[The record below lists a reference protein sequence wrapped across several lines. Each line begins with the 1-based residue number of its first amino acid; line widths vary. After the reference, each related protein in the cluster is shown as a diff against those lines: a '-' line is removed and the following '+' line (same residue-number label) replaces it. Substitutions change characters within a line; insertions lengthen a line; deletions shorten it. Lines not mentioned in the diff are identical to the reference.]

1 MTLADDARNAVK
13 RGLAGAGLEVRRVKP
28 WEPQARRVTLAT
40 RFGVRTVLDVGA
52 GRGDWAAALRAAGY
66 RGTIVSFEPLAAA
79 YEELRRAAEHDPS
92 WYALKVAL
100 GAMRERRGMAPP
112 GAGYEGREEIQ
123 VVPLDEVCRDR
134 LTAHARVS
142 LRVDVQG
149 SEVDIL
155 RGAHATLPQ
164 VDVLELELSATD
176 MHDGKRSYQE
186 MLNFGEA
193 LGMDI
198 AGLLETSFD
207 EDAGRLLQ
215 FDALFARRADHPNG
229 AAPDTGESA

>member
-1 MTLADDARNAVK
+1 MTLANDARNAVK

-28 WEPQARRVTLAT
+28 WEPQARRITLAT

-66 RGTIVSFEPLAAA
+66 RGTIVSFEPLAGPF
-79 YEELRRAAEHDPS
+79 EELRLASEHDPA
-92 WYALKVAL
+92 WFALKVAL
-100 GAMRERRGMAPP
+100 GAVRERRAMATP

-123 VVPLDEVCRDR
+123 VVTLDEVCRDR
-134 LTAHARVS
+134 LTARERVY
-142 LRVDVQG
+142 LRVDAQG
-149 SEVDIL
+149 SEVEIL

-176 MHDGKRSYQE
+176 IHDGKRSYQE

-193 LGMDI
+193 VGMDL

-215 FDALFARRADHPNG
+215 FDALFSRRADQTDG
-229 AAPDTGESA
+229 ATPYTGESS